1 MPVQLIC
8 CSHSPLMTTGI
19 EETAQGVQAQFFREL
34 DSCAAAL
41 HKFNPDLVVV
51 FGPDHFNGF
60 FYELM
65 PAFCI
70 GTAAEATRDWHLEG
84 GPLRVPRELAMPACA
99 ICNRATSTWRCRMP

>member
-1 MPVQLIC
+1 
-8 CSHSPLMTTGI
+8 MTTGI
-19 EETAQGVQAQFFREL
+19 EETEQGVQGQFFHEL

-51 FGPDHFNGF
+51 LGPDHFNGF

-70 GTAAEATRDWHLEG
+70 CTAAEATRDWHLEG
-84 GPLRVPRELAMPACA
+84 GPLRVPRELAMNCMRHPQSRDFDVAL
-99 ICNRATSTWRCRMP
+99 SH